1 MFLPQILRATRSHFP
16 TLRKFSVRSASS
28 VTNIPYVEANIKKD
42 QELSKTISNEITKIT
57 TLSNGV
63 RVTSENTPGHFSAV
77 GVYIDVGSR
86 YETPQ
91 TLGLSHMLDRLAFK
105 STKTHSIEQINS
117 ILESLGG
124 NIMCASS
131 REAVMYQSAIFSQ
144 DLSKVIALF
153 SDVIRN
159 PCITLKEVEEQKQ
172 TTLYEIQEIW
182 QKPEMILPELLH
194 TVAFKNNTLGN
205 PMLCPEDRL
214 MMMTP
219 QLIKEYISTWYRPE
233 RMVLAV
239 AGAQHEEI
247 VELAMKHFG
256 DIPKSP
262 ELNAHTIL
270 PFTTPKQIQTKSS
283 LYKTITT
290 AASSLFNANSSSIF
304 TANQKAHYTGGSL
317 FLDQSIPHT
326 HVYVAF
332 EGLSIHDPDIY
343 GLAILQMLL
352 GGGGSFSAGGPGKG
366 MYSRLFTNVL
376 NQYNWM
382 ESCMCFNHCY
392 TDSGLFGISASCR
405 PEYNHHILDV
415 IAQQLNS
422 VTRFDHGGVTQS
434 ELLRA
439 KNQLKSSLLMNLESR
454 MVQLEDLGRQVQ
466 VHGYKISAE
475 EMCKKIDKVTLE
487 DLVRIASKVIGGQ
500 IRNEGNGTGE
510 VTIVAQGELNGLKDM
525 QTVCEQYGLEIY
537 RSNMKNARH
546 VTLI

>member
-247 VELAMKHFG
+247 VELAMKHF
-256 DIPKSP
+256 
-262 ELNAHTIL
+262 
-270 PFTTPKQIQTKSS
+270 
-283 LYKTITT
+283 
-290 AASSLFNANSSSIF
+290 
-304 TANQKAHYTGGSL
+304 ANQKAHYTGGSL

-525 QTVCEQYGLEIY
+525 QTVCEQYGLGKT
-537 RSNMKNARH
+537 KNSKKFKMVA
-546 VTLI
+546 